1 MGRYIDSEG
10 YIIDFI
16 PIEEEEKALELYKK
30 KDLENFKK
38 FLDSLPQKYIN
49 KENCIYEEK
58 DIAHLKALYYYLI
71 NDKKAKNIMLE
82 ALKIYKEEKFF
93 NEKIMIYIA
102 YNLIKFYKRK
112 SDLEKLYSFILEV
125 FFDNLSDYESDLI
138 LEIGD
143 GKCDIIDETIVPIVM
158 ETVEW
163 IENNLKLNEEE
174 KKIINYI
181 VFMSVDNID
190 LNKLNEVEKDKFFKR
205 YVKAIWELKDYINL
219 ESIFGP
225 LLKGI
230 GWSYINLTS
239 KDKKDIIDYFINSG
253 VEEKI
258 AKELF
263 RLVFLEKNN
272 LKNKLNER

>member
-1 MGRYIDSEG
+1 
-10 YIIDFI
+10 
-16 PIEEEEKALELYKK
+16 
-30 KDLENFKK
+30 
-38 FLDSLPQKYIN
+38 
-49 KENCIYEEK
+49 
-58 DIAHLKALYYYLI
+58 LI

>member
-38 FLDSLPQKYIN
+38 FLDNLPQKYIN